1 MSKFEYGPDSSLI
14 WTNVVL
20 CECMCVCV
28 CACGSEG
35 QSESAVAPA
44 LWAVKPTLYPL
55 PFSSLDLI

>member
-1 MSKFEYGPDSSLI
+1 MQACTCLGLTALLYAQM
-14 WTNVVL
+14 WL
-20 CECMCVCV
+20 CVSV

-44 LWAVKPTLYPL
+44 PWAVKPTLYPL